1 MELFYRCFRLKL
13 MLHKS
18 RLSCL
23 GQCILIYSDI
33 KGVLFH
39 MREETEFMQPDET
52 LKQGRNRSWL
62 LQKKK
67 KKKASY
73 LTSRVVCL
81 HIDFQINS
89 SNKRVNRRVEKP
101 AT

>member
-33 KGVLFH
+33 KGVLFR
-39 MREETEFMQPDET
+39 MREETEFMPPDET

-62 LQKKK
+62 LQ
-67 KKKASY
+67 
-73 LTSRVVCL
+73 RE
-81 HIDFQINS
+81 
-89 SNKRVNRRVEKP
+89 RNRSWLLQRERNRSWLLQRSPDTHFGQTQAKSLLF
-101 AT
+101 